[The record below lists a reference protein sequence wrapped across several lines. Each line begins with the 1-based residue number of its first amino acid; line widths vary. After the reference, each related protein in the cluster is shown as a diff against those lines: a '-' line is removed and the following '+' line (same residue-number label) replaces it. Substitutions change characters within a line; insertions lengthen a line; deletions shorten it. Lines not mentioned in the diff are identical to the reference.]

1 MPPLR
6 LILAESRATLRL
18 AVPLMAG
25 QLSQM
30 LMGLIDSAMVG
41 HVGVVPLAAAAF
53 GNSLLSMPML
63 IGIGLLIS
71 VSVRVAQAH
80 GAGQQTEA
88 GEILRHGLAMSVG
101 AGVLLG
107 AGVTLLSFALQHF
120 GQSPEVAAE
129 ARTYLI
135 LMGWSLVPMLMS
147 LALKQFSEA
156 LHHPWPPMLI
166 LLASVG
172 VNTALNWVL
181 IYGNLGFPA
190 LGLAGAGLSTLIA
203 RCLGAWALWIYVRR
217 ARRFAEHTRL
227 HWLRPLTGERL
238 GSLIRIGLPTA
249 GMLVLESSAFSFA
262 AIMVGWLGAVPL
274 AAHQIALS
282 CASTTFMLPLGIS
295 MATTIRV
302 GQVMGSGEKPRLRAI
317 CVGAQGLG
325 VLVMITCGAGLAL
338 GRQPIAA
345 AFVHDPTVISQAM
358 VLLLAAALFQVF
370 DGLQVVAAGAL
381 RGLADVNFPVLL
393 CLVAYW
399 GVALPFGYWAAFPGQ
414 HGALGVW
421 IGLAAG
427 LAFAGAL
434 LSARTWWRTRDGESA
449 LLS

>member
-1 MPPLR
+1 VPPLR

-41 HVGVVPLAAAAF
+41 RVGVVPLAAAAF

-80 GAGQQTEA
+80 GAGQEAEA
-88 GEILRHGLAMSVG
+88 GEILRHGLALSVG
-101 AGVLLG
+101 AGVLLA
-107 AGVTLLSFALQHF
+107 AGVSLLSFGLQHF
-120 GQSPEVAAE
+120 GQSPEVATE

-135 LMGWSLVPMLMS
+135 LMGWSLVPMLVS

-156 LHHPWPPMLI
+156 LHHPWPPMII
-166 LLASVG
+166 LLTSVG
-172 VNTALNWVL
+172 VNSALNWVL

-203 RCLGAWALWIYVRR
+203 RCLGAVALWIYVRK

-227 HWLRPLTGERL
+227 HWLRPLEGEKLRN
-238 GSLIRIGLPTA
+238 LIRVGLPTA

-274 AAHQIALS
+274 AAHQIALACS
-282 CASTTFMLPLGIS
+282 STTFMLPLGLS

-302 GQVMGSGEKPRLRAI
+302 GQAVGGGEKTRLRAI
-317 CVGAQGLG
+317 CVSAQGLG
-325 VLVMITCGAGLAL
+325 MLVMLTCGALLAL
-338 GRQPIAA
+338 GRETIAG
-345 AFVHDPTVISQAM
+345 AFVHDPAVISQAM

-370 DGLQVVAAGAL
+370 DGLQVVASGAL

-399 GVALPFGYWAAFPGQ
+399 GVALPLGYLAGFPGGY
-414 HGALGVW
+414 GALGVW
-421 IGLAAG
+421 FGLAAG
-427 LAFAGAL
+427 LAFAGSL
-434 LSARTWWRTRDGESA
+434 LSARTWWQTRG
-449 LLS
+449 